1 MKQYQQCGLRRDHTE
16 TIAWIEQRGARLG
29 AQVELLPSRELWKVV
44 AVFGHTMP
52 EDALKEHQRLH
63 RGSLP
68 SVERMV

>member
-1 MKQYQQCGLRRDHTE
+1 VTV
-16 TIAWIEQRGARLG
+16 AWIEERGAKLG
-29 AQVELLPSRELWKVV
+29 AQVELLPSREWWEVS
-44 AVFGHTMP
+44 AVHRHTLP